1 MVQDDLASSPPRSL
15 SQSNLSSESSAWI
28 LPSPHE
34 SDTSNRSAQYL
45 TIPEPRARAVVSTA
59 PHEKD
64 KDEHQ
69 THTPRRRLSRGS
81 TTSSVTSTQAIAGS
95 TGGTDD
101 SGMMIMPDDLI
112 ETGDFRYPTPETF
125 GPQYWERRRELW
137 LSGQLYPHDPT
148 LPQAGP
154 YLGSNNLPWTSPE
167 AANVNNNGTS
177 SHNSL
182 SHYLGLSMKARGKL
196 PSFLVNA
203 LPGSSSA
210 AAANPHANGSAA
222 STDLR
227 SSSGAQNPSQALSA
241 GAIVPSNP
249 SSLAQDRAGANP
261 NSNSNPMSYSQYQ
274 TARSTPNPLVSKK
287 GKGGGADDPIDR
299 LEALLAEPG
308 SEESDR
314 VWKQGG
320 LEAVWK
326 FLIDGKMLKRG
337 IRLGLAVKIL
347 RAGWIHDGT
356 WPASYTLSGAS
367 KSQLEMLN
375 NDPFFASPPKQTTA
389 LPPTLLQT
397 EVQDTATAT
406 TGIDMQVDA
415 NGRPVV
421 ELEQVPE
428 PIDIPQTTDSG
439 RHPQQ

>member
-45 TIPEPRARAVVSTA
+45 TISEPRARAVVSTA
-59 PHEKD
+59 DNEKD

-69 THTPRRRLSRGS
+69 THTPRRKLSRGS

-125 GPQYWERRRELW
+125 GQSTESYNWTVVRDPYWYNSKFSLTGPQYWERRRELW
-137 LSGQLYPHDPT
+137 LSGQLYPNDPT
-148 LPQAGP
+148 QFQAGP

-167 AANVNNNGTS
+167 AANANNNGTT

-210 AAANPHANGSAA
+210 AAANTHTNGNAA
-222 STDLR
+222 TADLR
-227 SSSGAQNPSQALSA
+227 TSTGAQNSSQAFSA

-274 TARSTPNPLVSKK
+274 TARSTPNPLMSKK
-287 GKGGGADDPIDR
+287 GKGGGGDDPIDR

-337 IRLGLAVKIL
+337 IRLGLAV
-347 RAGWIHDGT
+347 
-356 WPASYTLSGAS
+356 
-367 KSQLEMLN
+367 SQRREER
-375 NDPFFASPPKQTTA
+375 K
-389 LPPTLLQT
+389 
-397 EVQDTATAT
+397 
-406 TGIDMQVDA
+406 
-415 NGRPVV
+415 
-421 ELEQVPE
+421 
-428 PIDIPQTTDSG
+428 
-439 RHPQQ
+439 

>member
-1 MVQDDLASSPPRSL
+1 MKFV
-15 SQSNLSSESSAWI
+15 
-28 LPSPHE
+28 
-34 SDTSNRSAQYL
+34 L
-45 TIPEPRARAVVSTA
+45 T
-59 PHEKD
+59 
-64 KDEHQ
+64 
-69 THTPRRRLSRGS
+69 
-81 TTSSVTSTQAIAGS
+81 
-95 TGGTDD
+95 
-101 SGMMIMPDDLI
+101 
-112 ETGDFRYPTPETF
+112 

-137 LSGQLYPHDPT
+137 LSGQLYPHDPNP
-148 LPQAGP
+148 PQAGP

-210 AAANPHANGSAA
+210 AAANTHANGNAA

-227 SSSGAQNPSQALSA
+227 ASTGAQNPSQALSA

-261 NSNSNPMSYSQYQ
+261 NSNANPMSYSQYQ

-337 IRLGLAVKIL
+337 IRLGLAVS
-347 RAGWIHDGT
+347 RG
-356 WPASYTLSGAS
+356 
-367 KSQLEMLN
+367 LE
-375 NDPFFASPPKQTTA
+375 
-389 LPPTLLQT
+389 
-397 EVQDTATAT
+397 
-406 TGIDMQVDA
+406 
-415 NGRPVV
+415 R
-421 ELEQVPE
+421 
-428 PIDIPQTTDSG
+428 
-439 RHPQQ
+439 